1 MSDNLN
7 DLIRKIKL
15 KKESSQSS
23 DLNKSLDQQQQKD
36 YFNESFSPTSAT
48 KPLDENSSTAEF
60 RKYLDDLKKSY
71 LEKLTFSCPSKLL
84 SNSLNLAEVKKSKM
98 IMENKND
105 IGHSLRSSENIH
117 NLLLN
122 NNNNKP
128 TQFSDNS
135 TVRRSL
141 LYDYNKNDSLLVG
154 NKTDNLYSKSN
165 MNISSINKQIN
176 KDNLTSLFD
185 DKENINDSTHKN
197 NNSTF
202 QLTPDLSKT
211 QMLSRLVQ
219 IREYLK
225 QAYTMLAT
233 LQTSNDLTNYASQM
247 NKLHSLIDH
256 LKDQEKGYM
265 DLLESFHELTS
276 SLSMNGVTNVVSN
289 STDNCQKDVLDISE
303 LNESATQLNSKM
315 NKSLNESKNNNTTSG
330 YSSLAKKSL
339 NTDDFTSLN
348 TNRSSND
355 SNSIS
360 GSFISDTLTLNN
372 CTSTNQNNNI
382 VKYNSKKNSASLN
395 KSNFDDERTDNDQ
408 DDDDYE
414 NEFDLKEKQNSIREQ
429 RQEIFKELDKDL
441 VQLEQLREQKQ
452 LLRSIRLR
460 KEELKALEGR
470 RKALEALKKIAV
482 DGENELDD
490 AFNVLDKKEIP
501 SSTYSS
507 TDEINKLKELEEFNS
522 FLTMLKKETKDDN
535 ETETENESESNKT
548 ATLTRKTAAIKLN
561 SNNNN
566 YEDESDDNFKIEPS
580 TQIEK
585 SKKQIKHFEE
595 IMSRNSN
602 NNSLSYN
609 PVNDEEN
616 NANNDNI
623 EQYDEYS
630 QKKELN
636 ERLASLAEN
645 EKKLE

>member
-7 DLIRKIKL
+7 ELIRKIKL

-23 DLNKSLDQQQQKD
+23 DLNKSMDQQQQQQQND
-36 YFNESFSPTSAT
+36 LNESFSPS

-84 SNSLNLAEVKKSKM
+84 SNSLNLTDMRKSKFA
-98 IMENKND
+98 MEKNNYND
-105 IGHSLRSSENIH
+105 NGISLRSSENIH

-122 NNNNKP
+122 NNSNKP
-128 TQFSDNS
+128 TLFSDGTN
-135 TVRRSL
+135 VRRSL
-141 LYDYNKNDSLLVG
+141 LYDYNKNDSLLAGINNDV
-154 NKTDNLYSKSN
+154 KKDNLYTKSN
-165 MNISSINKQIN
+165 MNISSINK
-176 KDNLTSLFD
+176 DNQVNLLE
-185 DKENINDSTHKN
+185 DKENINDLIYKN
-197 NNSTF
+197 NNNDNGF
-202 QLTPDLSKT
+202 QLTPDLTKT

-247 NKLHSLIDH
+247 NKLHSLIDN

-276 SLSMNGVTNVVSN
+276 SLSMNGVSN
-289 STDNCQKDVLDISE
+289 INSSGQKDVLDISE
-303 LNESATQLNSKM
+303 LNESATQTTGSKL
-315 NKSLNESKNNNTTSG
+315 NKSLNDSKNNHTTSG
-330 YSSLAKKSL
+330 YSSLAKRTL
-339 NTDDFTSLN
+339 NTDDLTSIN
-348 TNRSSND
+348 TNMSSND

-372 CTSTNQNNNI
+372 CSNVNQSDI
-382 VKYNSKKNSASLN
+382 VKYNIKKNSKILN
-395 KSNFDDERTDNDQ
+395 KSSFDDEKTDNDQ
-408 DDDDYE
+408 DEDDYE

-429 RQEIFKELDKDL
+429 RQEIFKELDKDM

-470 RKALEALKKIAV
+470 RKALEALKQIAV
-482 DGENELDD
+482 DGENEIDD
-490 AFNVLDKKEIP
+490 AFGVLDKKETQ
-501 SSTYSS
+501 SSKYSS
-507 TDEINKLKELEEFNS
+507 TNEMNKLKELEEFNS
-522 FLTMLKKETKDDN
+522 FLTMLKKETKDEN
-535 ETETENESESNKT
+535 ETDSENESGSNRT
-548 ATLTRKTAAIKLN
+548 ATLIRKTASIK

-566 YEDESDDNFKIEPS
+566 DNYNDESDDNFKIEPS

-602 NNSLSYN
+602 NNSLIYN

-616 NANNDNI
+616 NINNNEN
-623 EQYDEYS
+623 EQFDEIS
-630 QKKELN
+630 KKKELN